1 MPAVVG
7 GGLGDIAEVLDA
19 GRGLARA
26 GFRTILFRLPGRP
39 LPPSVDGPWDLGGV
53 ERVSAI
59 GPRATNAIT
68 VTPNWGVSAA
78 PDRPGPLGRGGVWAK
93 EAEEVERRYGPER
106 TLHVSLEEFART
118 LTSTE
123 ENVERWREGGATA
136 RAIAAR
142 RKTRAFRED
151 VDLFHREYRRFRGFD
166 RSNVLHLF
174 QTFHPT
180 PRFARE
186 FPEAVQVGPVWPPP
200 PDGPRPAVRP
210 GEWVWYASPGSSER
224 IVGAID
230 RGLRGTRVRRV
241 LVRSPRPLALPVDS
255 PVAWRSAG
263 PMGAGEWRAA
273 FVAAGLRV
281 VTGSRTLLEAVQLG
295 RPFLYFNGV
304 LGDGP
309 RRRRHRPEKVR
320 ALVRGWRARGVSRTI
335 VRDIDDFSRGRR
347 VAEVVRAAASEPGWS
362 RAFPRTA
369 PSGEFPP
376 GLGDGVAYLVAVA
389 TELARGTTT
398 APDLVRRLRAPG
410 RVRRRREV

>member
-93 EAEEVERRYGPER
+93 EAEKVERRYGPER

-166 RSNVLHLF
+166 RSNVLHRVPDVPSDAPVRPGVSGGGPGRAGVAARAGWG
-174 QTFHPT
+174 PT
-180 PRFARE
+180 GGPTGRVGLVCEPGVVGADRRGHRPGAPRN
-186 FPEAVQVGPVWPPP
+186 PGPP
-200 PDGPRPAVRP
+200 GPRPV
-210 GEWVWYASPGSSER
+210 
-224 IVGAID
+224 
-230 RGLRGTRVRRV
+230 
-241 LVRSPRPLALPVDS
+241 PRPLPLPVDS